1 VVKKRTPPRKSSP
14 KKRTKK
20 TARPARKTA
29 GTKARPAGRGIDFN
43 PVKERLR
50 AHIRKLELQ
59 LGGAEARAAALDPAP
74 WDTLDKLHRLNSL
87 MSEVCQPTMVIG
99 S

>member
-1 VVKKRTPPRKSSP
+1 MVKKRTPPRKSSP

-20 TARPARKTA
+20 AARPARKTA
-29 GTKARPAGRGIDFN
+29 GTKARPAERGINLN

-59 LGGAEARAAALDPAP
+59 LGGAEARVAALDARP
-74 WDTLDKLHRLNSL
+74 WDTLDKLHELDRL
-87 MSEVCQPTMVIG
+87 MTDVCTPTMVIG